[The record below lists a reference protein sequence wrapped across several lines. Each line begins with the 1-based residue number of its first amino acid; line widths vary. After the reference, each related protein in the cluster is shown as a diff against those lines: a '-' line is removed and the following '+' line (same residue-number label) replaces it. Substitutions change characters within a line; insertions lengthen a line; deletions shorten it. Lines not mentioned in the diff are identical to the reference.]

1 MSNQSFDSLSKQLYN
16 HLLNESFGRVEI
28 SVEVPGESLFI
39 DVIFTP
45 SPNPTGDCSSL
56 GLLGRTIQRPCIF
69 ETYRNAPNLAA
80 TNICLLKRTW
90 FAEELRRRASRA
102 KQAKA
107 VEDSP
112 QLWIVTPTA
121 SDRYLEAFAAKTKEG
136 WPPGVYWLP
145 RGNYSAIIVIHHLP
159 VEPDTLWFRLLGKGG
174 TQTKAVKEVLALP
187 QGDSQ
192 RNDALKLLS
201 TWKIVEGIYPD
212 LEQTDRE
219 FTMALS
225 QAYLEW
231 EKEVQQRGIA
241 LGEQRGIALGEQR
254 GIALGEQRGIAL
266 GEQRGIALG
275 EQRGKQEIAL
285 NMLRSGMNIE
295 QIAQLTGLDLQQI
308 QDLSL

>member
-1 MSNQSFDSLSKQLYN
+1 M
-16 HLLNESFGRVEI
+16 
-28 SVEVPGESLFI
+28 
-39 DVIFTP
+39 
-45 SPNPTGDCSSL
+45 
-56 GLLGRTIQRPCIF
+56 
-69 ETYRNAPNLAA
+69 
-80 TNICLLKRTW
+80 
-90 FAEELRRRASRA
+90 
-102 KQAKA
+102 
-107 VEDSP
+107 
-112 QLWIVTPTA
+112 
-121 SDRYLEAFAAKTKEG
+121 
-136 WPPGVYWLP
+136 
-145 RGNYSAIIVIHHLP
+145 IHHLP
-159 VEPDTLWFRLLGKGG
+159 VEPDTLWLRLLGKGR

-266 GEQRGIALG
+266 GEQRG
-275 EQRGKQEIAL
+275 KQEIAL

>member
-1 MSNQSFDSLSKQLYN
+1 MSTQPFDSLSKQLYD
-16 HLLNESFGRVEI
+16 HLLDESFGRVEI

-45 SPNPTGDCSSL
+45 SPNPTGDYSSL
-56 GLLGRTIQRPCIF
+56 GLLGRIIQRRCIF
-69 ETYRNAPNLAA
+69 ETYRNAPNLFA

-90 FAEELRRRASRA
+90 YAAELRRRAKRA
-102 KQAKA
+102 KQAFL
-107 VEDSP
+107 VEDEP

-121 SDRYLEAFAAKTKEG
+121 SDNYLEAFAAKTKED

-159 VEPDTLWFRLLGKGG
+159 VEPDTLWFRLQGKGRV
-174 TQTKAVKEVLALP
+174 QTKAVEEVLALP
-187 QGDSQ
+187 QGDSL

-201 TWKIVEGIYPD
+201 TWKIVERIHPN

-231 EKEVQQRGIA
+231 EKEVQ
-241 LGEQRGIALGEQR
+241 EQGIALGEQR

-275 EQRGKQEIAL
+275 EQRGKQEGKQEVAL
-285 NMLRSGMNIE
+285 NLLRSGMSIE

>member
-1 MSNQSFDSLSKQLYN
+1 LSSQPFDSLSKQLYD
-16 HLLNESFGRVEI
+16 HLLDKSFGRVEI

-45 SPNPTGDCSSL
+45 SPNPTGDYSSL
-56 GLLGRTIQRPCIF
+56 GLLGRIIQRRCVF
-69 ETYRNAPNLAA
+69 ETYRNAPNLFA

-90 FAEELRRRASRA
+90 YAAELRRRAKRA
-102 KQAKA
+102 KQAFLL
-107 VEDSP
+107 EDSP

-121 SDRYLEAFAAKTKEG
+121 SDNYLEAFAAKTKED

-145 RGNYSAIIVIHHLP
+145 KGHNSAIIVIHHLP
-159 VEPDTLWFRLLGKGG
+159 VEPDTLWFRLQGKGRV
-174 TQTKAVKEVLALP
+174 QTKAVEEVLALP
-187 QGDSQ
+187 QGDSL

-201 TWKIVEGIYPD
+201 TWKIVERIHPN

-231 EKEVQQRGIA
+231 EKEVQERGIA

-254 GIALGEQRGIAL
+254 G
-266 GEQRGIALG
+266 EQRGIALG
-275 EQRGKQEIAL
+275 EQRGKQRGKQEGKQEVAL
-285 NMLRSGMNIE
+285 NLLRSGMSIE